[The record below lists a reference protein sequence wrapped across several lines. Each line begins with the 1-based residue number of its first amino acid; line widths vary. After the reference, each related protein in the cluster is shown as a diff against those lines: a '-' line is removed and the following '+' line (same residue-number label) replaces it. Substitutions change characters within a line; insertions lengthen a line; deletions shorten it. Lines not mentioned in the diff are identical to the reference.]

1 MLDSLNRPYPFYYD
15 LSYNLKAIL
24 GISLGVFLFFL
35 FFQPIELQTF
45 EFNDMLMV
53 ITGFGG
59 INLGIMAICLIIV
72 PSIFP
77 KFFHSRKWKLYK
89 EIIFDLIIW
98 ILIAVAFNFYARYV
112 GLVSITFEVSFRIV
126 LSSLIPVVI
135 LIIIHQ
141 FRYLTRHLQNLIDIS
156 RKAPVHPKDDLYEKA
171 EITIVSENKSENIIL
186 DLADLV
192 MVKSAN
198 NYIEVNYLENFLLKK
213 KLIRTTLKNTEE
225 LLQSYDNIVR
235 CHRSTLLNADY
246 VAKLSGQQGTLKLHL
261 KDLNVEVA
269 VSRQYLEK
277 VKEVIR

>member
-1 MLDSLNRPYPFYYD
+1 MLDSLNRPYPFYDD

-35 FFQPIELQTF
+35 FFQPVELQTF
-45 EFNDMLMV
+45 EFNNRLMV

-59 INLGIMAICLIIV
+59 INLGIMALCLIVI

-77 KFFHSRKWKLYK
+77 DFFLSRKWKLYK
-89 EIIFDLIIW
+89 EILFDLIIW

-135 LIIIHQ
+135 LIVIHQ
-141 FRYLTRHLQNLIDIS
+141 FHYLTRHLQTLIDIN
-156 RKAPVHPKDDLYEKA
+156 RKAPAQNKDLYKKTR
-171 EITIVSENKSENIIL
+171 IIIPSENKSEDMHLN
-186 DLADLV
+186 LADLV

-198 NYIEVNYLENFLLKK
+198 NYIEVYYLENYILKK
-213 KLIRTTLKNTEE
+213 QLIRTTLKSTEE
-225 LLQSYDNIVR
+225 LLEKYNHIVR
-235 CHRSTLLNADY
+235 CHRSTLVNSDY
-246 VAKLSGQQGTLKLHL
+246 ILKLSGHQGTLKLIL
-261 KDLNVEVA
+261 RDLNVEVP

-277 VKEVIR
+277 VKEVIN